1 LQTSIPAIPSFLLGV
16 LLVAFCAVLLLAV
29 GFVLERVTYARAS
42 LAAFGLGCI
51 VASVGVMLA
60 VLAVLGR
67 R

>member
-1 LQTSIPAIPSFLLGV
+1 VPSFLLGV
-16 LLVAFCAVLLLAV
+16 LLVVFCAVVLLAI

-60 VLAVLGR
+60 ALLALGR